1 MQEPG
6 QAQQG
11 SGEGLGGFGAKPGQA
26 QQSSEEGSGEGLGGF
41 GAEPCKSGATGLRR
55 RFRGRSGRLW
65 CRARSGF
72 WRRFWRRSG
81 RLFGADPAEVIP
93 ALGKNK
99 TLRLLGIPPTLIFL
113 QLHRLSIETRSK
125 WIYWLFTAASHRI
138 FLINM
143 FSPFHVSRNPMDSLQ
158 NAGVPALKNPP
169 WDPVVSV
176 QCAWVLFELISI
188 FVHGPRYFSHKMQ
201 WSAKVEVGPG
211 PFYKVASLQND
222 L

>member
-99 TLRLLGIPPTLIFL
+99 TLRLLGIPPKLIFL

-143 FSPFHVSRNPMDSLQ
+143 CSLFHVFQKPNGFTTKCRGSSLKESAIGPG
-158 NAGVPALKNPP
+158 NFTTKCLGFPALFRTNFY
-169 WDPVVSV
+169 
-176 QCAWVLFELISI
+176 L
-188 FVHGPRYFSHKMQ
+188 R
-201 WSAKVEVGPG
+201 PG
-211 PFYKVASLQND
+211 VDDES
-222 L
+222 